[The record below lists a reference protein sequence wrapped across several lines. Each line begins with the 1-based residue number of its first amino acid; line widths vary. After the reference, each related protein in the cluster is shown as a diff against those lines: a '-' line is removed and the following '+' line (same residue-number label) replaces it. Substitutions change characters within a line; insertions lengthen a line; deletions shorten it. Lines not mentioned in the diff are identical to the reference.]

1 MMFRKRVSPKQ
12 VATTVKEGT
21 TRGRLLLSKFS
32 VKTFNLNNTSG
43 RDRKHQPSKNSR
55 IPREN
60 EARSLLDVGT
70 PNKHQVTTGKCII
83 LSHHHPFEIEP
94 TRSSEMRKHV
104 RPSRLSPTN
113 KDLECTKRK
122 GFYYT
127 DRSKQLQRCK
137 ETELISRNETSKI
150 YHDKLSTS
158 ENQFV
163 SISNIETHDN
173 TQAEEGVHTQDLNKS
188 NLYKDKTFAENF
200 TLMSSSQHEPPFI
213 FSSPP
218 RSQIVTRSQIIAN
231 PPGAPRALFREKSD
245 SHVPSLLNL
254 RKQAH
259 LSSIELD
266 ETSMEKES
274 SDNDESSFAFPCRKL
289 EF

>member
-1 MMFRKRVSPKQ
+1 MMFRKRVSAKQ
-12 VATTVKEGT
+12 VATTVKKGK
-21 TRGRLLLSKFS
+21 TRGRLLLSKSS
-32 VKTFNLNNTSG
+32 VTTFNLNNTSG
-43 RDRKHQPSKNSR
+43 TDRKHQPSKNSR
-55 IPREN
+55 IPGEN

-70 PNKHQVTTGKCII
+70 RNKHQVTTGKCI
-83 LSHHHPFEIEP
+83 LSQHHPFGIEP

-104 RPSRLSPTN
+104 RQSRLFSTPTN
-113 KDLECTKRK
+113 KDLESTKRK

-127 DRSKQLQRCK
+127 DRSKKLQRCK
-137 ETELISRNETSKI
+137 ETELMTRNETSKI

-158 ENQFV
+158 ENQFF
-163 SISNIETHDN
+163 SISNTETHDN
-173 TQAEEGVHTQDLNKS
+173 KQAEEGVHKQDLNNS

-200 TLMSSSQHEPPFI
+200 SLRSEPTFI

-245 SHVPSLLNL
+245 SHVPSPLNL

-259 LSSIELD
+259 LSSNELD
-266 ETSMEKES
+266 HTSMEKES

>member
-1 MMFRKRVSPKQ
+1 MMFRKRVSAKK
-12 VATTVKEGT
+12 VSTTVNEGKTRDRPLQSKSSVT
-21 TRGRLLLSKFS
+21 TFY
-32 VKTFNLNNTSG
+32 LNNTSG
-43 RDRKHQPSKNSR
+43 TYRKHQPSKNSR
-55 IPREN
+55 IPGEN

-70 PNKHQVTTGKCII
+70 RNKLQVTPGKC
-83 LSHHHPFEIEP
+83 LSSQHHPFEIEP

-104 RPSRLSPTN
+104 RPSRLFSTPTN
-113 KDLECTKRK
+113 KDLDCTKRK

-127 DRSKQLQRCK
+127 GPSKKWQQCK
-137 ETELISRNETSKI
+137 ETELMTRNETSKI

-158 ENQFV
+158 ENQFF

-173 TQAEEGVHTQDLNKS
+173 KQAEDGIHKQDLNNS
-188 NLYKDKTFAENF
+188 NLHKDKTFAENF
-200 TLMSSSQHEPPFI
+200 SLRSSQHEPTFI

-231 PPGAPRALFREKSD
+231 PPGAPRALFRKKSYL
-245 SHVPSLLNL
+245 HAPSPLNL

-259 LSSIELD
+259 LSSSELD
-266 ETSMEKES
+266 HSWMETES
-274 SDNDESSFAFPCRKL
+274 SDNDESSFAFLCRKL